1 MTATA
6 SGTASPT
13 RVRSVADGAP
23 RILQITACAFPPEI
37 RVLKEARSLRDAGFE
52 SAVMCPPISGRPAE
66 ETWNDIRIFR
76 PDALHGAAGA
86 LDKVLYQST
95 YVSRAW
101 WRAIRQVL
109 AAFQPQVVHVHDIWL
124 ARSVFGALRDVPAVK
139 VVMDLHE
146 NMPAAVDEYLK
157 GYRGLQKAFNGI
169 FKRRGRVLRY
179 ERAVLSRS
187 DLTLVVVEEARTRV
201 LAEHPTLSPDA
212 VVNIENLESKH
223 FLSAQ
228 GGQRPAREAEAS
240 ILYVGGFGPHRGIDT
255 VIEAMQHLKA
265 WGVPVRLD
273 LVGARGGS
281 YVEML
286 RALTTRLDVWS
297 HVRMVEWVPAE
308 TVLSL
313 IQSATI
319 GTVPHHSNPHTDN
332 TIPHK
337 LYQYMIAGTPVLVS
351 TSAPLAR
358 TVRAAS
364 AGGIF
369 RAGDPR
375 DCADQIRGLLASR
388 AQLARFGENG
398 RAYVLEQGHNWEDE
412 SAPRLVEAY
421 ARIGIVAPSA
431 GTAVP
436 RGATA

>member
-1 MTATA
+1 MT
-6 SGTASPT
+6 PMP
-13 RVRSVADGAP
+13 SVTDIPVAPHGAGDGAP

-52 SAVMCPPISGRPAE
+52 SAVMCPPISGRPAD
-66 ETWNDIRIFR
+66 ETWNGIRIFR
-76 PDALHGAAGA
+76 PDVLHGAARA
-86 LDKVLYQST
+86 ADKVLYQST
-95 YVSRAW
+95 YLSPAW
-101 WRAIRQVL
+101 RRAIRQVL
-109 AAFQPQVVHVHDIWL
+109 TSFRPHVVQVHDIWL
-124 ARSVFGALRDVPAVK
+124 ARSVFGAVRGEK

-146 NMPAAVDEYLK
+146 NMPAAVEEYLR
-157 GYRGLQKAFNGI
+157 GYRGLQKAFNWL
-169 FKRRGRVLRY
+169 FKSRARVLRY
-179 ERAVLSRS
+179 ERAMLTRS
-187 DLTLVVVEEARTRV
+187 DLTLVVVQEARTRV
-201 LAEHPTLSPDA
+201 LAEHPMLAADA

-273 LVGARGGS
+273 LVGARGGT

-286 RALTTRLDVWS
+286 RELATRLDVWS

-319 GTVPHHSNPHTDN
+319 GTVPHHANPHTDN

-358 TVRAAS
+358 TVRAAN

-369 RAGDPR
+369 RAGDAR
-375 DCADQIRGLLASR
+375 DCAVQIRDLLANR
-388 AQLARFGENG
+388 ERLTRYGDNG
-398 RAYVLEQGHNWEDE
+398 RSYVLEQGHNWEDE

-421 ARIGIVAPSA
+421 RRLGVVAPSQRVA
-431 GTAVP
+431 GGRGVTA
-436 RGATA
+436 